1 VISTTN
7 YPLKGEFMTTFGL
20 ENGLRFNPRY
30 LDQAQAPALEPPR
43 SLPQVVESAVRR
55 IDIKLLKPVAPAHA
69 GPAFQSSALLA
80 LLTFC
85 YARQV
90 YSSAVIAEQLRRDFT
105 LFKVDGYGL
114 PGTQV
119 LQQFRAFNRW
129 PLDLCLRSALFFLA
143 QEKIRQ
149 GIVTHVK
156 EEYIK
161 EEASR
166 RIVMAMFTDSLEMER
181 ENQPQVRVQPRF
193 RISGGNGSN
202 R

>member
-1 VISTTN
+1 
-7 YPLKGEFMTTFGL
+7 MTTFGL
-20 ENGLRFNPRY
+20 ENGLRFNTRY
-30 LDQAQAPALEPPR
+30 VDQARAPALESPR
-43 SLPQVVESAVRR
+43 SLPHAVESAVRG
-55 IDIKLLKPVAPAHA
+55 IDIKLLKPVAPVHA
-69 GPAFQSSALLA
+69 GPAFQSTALLA

-90 YSSAVIAEQLRRDFT
+90 YSSAAIAEQLRRDFT

-114 PGTQV
+114 PGTPV
-119 LQQFRAFNRW
+119 LQQFRALNRL

-156 EEYIK
+156 EECIK

-181 ENQPQVRVQPRF
+181 ESQPQVPVERRF
-193 RISGGNGSN
+193 RISGRTGSRYGNAT
-202 R
+202 